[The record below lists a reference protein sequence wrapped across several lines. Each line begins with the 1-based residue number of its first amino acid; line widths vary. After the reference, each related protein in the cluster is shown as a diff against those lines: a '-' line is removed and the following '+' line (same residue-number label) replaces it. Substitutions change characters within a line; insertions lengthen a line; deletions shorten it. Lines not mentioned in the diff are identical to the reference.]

1 MRCMTAA
8 RALLVIAAFA
18 GAGAAALWWRSKSQA
33 PVSEAASEP
42 DRAAK
47 NETSGDPTRAA
58 LAVPASAPK
67 DTAPKSGA
75 GAPAP
80 GAIPTQGLARAAGVA
95 DTTDLEPAGVAWPAH
110 SLRPTPGTGG
120 SAISLNVEPVVPT
133 RLAFRALWYLGTDPE
148 AETTW
153 RRAINDPNTPPGVRS
168 DLIVDMVD
176 EGYTDNSH
184 PTKADLPVIEARL
197 GILERHA
204 PYAMDEVNA
213 RAFAEAYRT
222 LLELYIRLG
231 GRPRGR

>member
-1 MRCMTAA
+1 MRRMTAA
-8 RALLVIAAFA
+8 RTLLVIVAFA

-33 PVSEAASEP
+33 PLNEAASEA
-42 DRAAK
+42 DHAAR

-58 LAVPASAPK
+58 LAAPASAPK
-67 DTAPKSGA
+67 DTAAKGGA
-75 GAPAP
+75 VAPAP
-80 GAIPTQGLARAAGVA
+80 GAIPTQGAARGAGVA
-95 DTTDLEPAGVAWPAH
+95 ATTDQNAPAWPAR
-110 SLRPTPGTGG
+110 SLRPSAATGG
-120 SAISLNVEPVVPT
+120 TAIGISVEGVVPT

-148 AETTW
+148 AETKW
-153 RRAINDPNTPPGVRS
+153 RRAINDPRCPPGVRS
-168 DLIVDMVD
+168 DLIVDMID

>member
-1 MRCMTAA
+1 MTAA

-18 GAGAAALWWRSKSQA
+18 GAGAAALWWRSQSPA

-42 DRAAK
+42 DRAAR
-47 NETSGDPTRAA
+47 NETSGDPSRAA
-58 LAVPASAPK
+58 LAAAASAPK
-67 DTAPKSGA
+67 DTAPKSEA

-80 GAIPTQGLARAAGVA
+80 GAIPTQGLARAAGA
-95 DTTDLEPAGVAWPAH
+95 ATTDQHALAWPV
-110 SLRPTPGTGG
+110 G
-120 SAISLNVEPVVPT
+120 SSRADPFSGVGISGRGYLDNPVVPT